1 MSKVLFEYF
10 KYLRWEGRDTLY
22 LAWALSV
29 TFNVIG
35 AIGWDVW
42 LFGGYIESVS
52 NADFR
57 VLFEVS
63 VFGKS
68 AVE

>member
-1 MSKVLFEYF
+1 MLWFCG
-10 KYLRWEGRDTLY
+10 WG
-22 LAWALSV
+22 
-29 TFNVIG
+29 VIG

-42 LFGGYIESVS
+42 LFGGYIESVF
-52 NADFR
+52 NVDCR